1 MIRILPMA
9 AIVWLAGQ
17 ALAADPS
24 AGTLADAAARAADR
38 ILAQTGARTV
48 MLAIGDEVLAERASP
63 GADVDRPTN
72 IKSASKSIIGALAG
86 IAIDEGLLQ
95 GVDQPL
101 AEMLPATVVDAAP
114 EVARRLR
121 VDHLL
126 TMTAGLSSTS
136 FENYGA
142 WVASDNW
149 LRAAL
154 AREAVAPA
162 GERFI
167 YSTGNTHLLGAAIAE
182 AAGRPL
188 PEFADRV
195 LFGPLGITATWDR
208 DPQGNAFAG
217 NNLTMTTRDLLRFGQ
232 LMAAGGV
239 WQGRQ
244 LVPRRWIEAST
255 RRHSEGLPDRYGAYG
270 YLWWLPEGE
279 PTVWLAAGYGSQLLV
294 VAPES
299 RVVVAVTATLE
310 PKDAAWE
317 WRVLEEVRELARSAT
332 PNPDS

>member
-1 MIRILPMA
+1 MRVLTMA
-9 AIVWLAGQ
+9 AMVWLAGQ

-24 AGTLADAAARAADR
+24 AGTAADTAARTADR
-38 ILAQTGARTV
+38 ILAQSGARTV
-48 MLAIGDEVLAERASP
+48 MVALGGEVLAEVASS

-72 IKSASKSIIGALAG
+72 VKSASKSIIGALVG
-86 IAIDEGLLQ
+86 IAIDDGLLQ

-101 AEMLPATVVDAAP
+101 AEVLPATVVEAAP
-114 EVARRLR
+114 DVARRLR
-121 VDHLL
+121 VEHLL

-142 WVASDNW
+142 WVATDNW
-149 LRAAL
+149 LRSAL
-154 AREAVAPA
+154 ARESVTAP

-167 YSTGNTHLLGAAIAE
+167 YSTGNVHLLGAAIAE
-182 AAGRPL
+182 AADLPL
-188 PEFADRV
+188 PEYADRV

-208 DPQGNAFAG
+208 DPQGRAFAG
-217 NNLTMTTRDLLRFGQ
+217 NNLGMSTRGLLRFGQ

-244 LVPRRWIEAST
+244 LVPRQWIEAST

-279 PTVWLAAGYGSQLLV
+279 PRLCLAAGYGSQLLV

-299 RVVVAVTATLE
+299 RVVVAVTSTLE
-310 PKDAAWE
+310 SKGAAWDQ
-317 WRVLEEVRELARSAT
+317 RVLEEVRELARSAT
-332 PNPDS
+332 QNSDS

>member
-1 MIRILPMA
+1 MIRIQTMA
-9 AIVWLAGQ
+9 AIVWLTGQ

-38 ILAQTGARTV
+38 VLAQPGARTV
-48 MLAIGDEVLAERASP
+48 MVAVGEEVVAERASP

-86 IAIDEGLLQ
+86 IAIGEGLLQ

-101 AEMLPATVVDAAP
+101 AEVLPESVVEAAP
-114 EVARRLR
+114 DVARRLR
-121 VDHLL
+121 VEHLL

-136 FENYGA
+136 FESYGA

-149 LRAAL
+149 LRSAL
-154 AREAVAPA
+154 AREAVAAP

-167 YSTGNTHLLGAAIAE
+167 YSTGNAHLLGAAIAE
-182 AAGRPL
+182 AADLAL
-188 PEFADRV
+188 PEYAGRV

-208 DPQGNAFAG
+208 DPQGHAFAG
-217 NNLTMTTRDLLRFGQ
+217 NNLSMSTRGLLRFGQ
-232 LMAAGGV
+232 LMAAGGR
-239 WQGRQ
+239 WQGLQ

-279 PTVWLAAGYGSQLLV
+279 PKLWLAAGFGSQLLV

-317 WRVLEEVRELARSAT
+317 RRVLEEVRELARSARRD
-332 PNPDS
+332 PDS

>member
-1 MIRILPMA
+1 M
-9 AIVWLAGQ
+9 V
-17 ALAADPS
+17 
-24 AGTLADAAARAADR
+24 
-38 ILAQTGARTV
+38 
-48 MLAIGDEVLAERASP
+48 AIGDEVLAERAAP
-63 GADVDRPTN
+63 GADVDRPAN
-72 IKSASKSIIGALAG
+72 IKSASKSVIGALAG
-86 IAIDEGLLQ
+86 IAIDQGLLL

-101 AEMLPATVVDAAP
+101 AEVLPATVVEAAP
-114 EVARRLR
+114 DVARRLR
-121 VDHLL
+121 AEHLL

-154 AREAVAPA
+154 AREAVAAP

-182 AAGRPL
+182 AAGLPL
-188 PEFADRV
+188 PEYAKRV
-195 LFGPLGITATWDR
+195 LFGPLGITAAWDR

-217 NNLTMTTRDLLRFGQ
+217 NNLRMTTRGLLRFGQ

-239 WQGRQ
+239 WQDRQ

-255 RRHSEGLPDRYGAYG
+255 RRQSEGLPERYGAYG

-279 PTVWLAAGYGSQLLV
+279 PRLWLAAGYGSQLLV

-299 RVVVAVTATLE
+299 QVVVAVTASLE
-310 PKDAAWE
+310 PKGAAWE
-317 WRVLEEVRELARSAT
+317 GRVLDEVRELARSAT
-332 PNPDS
+332 PKPDS